1 MRCPKCGGVAYPYVS
16 RTTDTETYRLYDC
29 KRCKSMFCTRE
40 VVDQDVTTN
49 NGYFKKLNK
58 GENND

>member
-16 RTTDTETYRLYDC
+16 RTTDKETHRLYDC

-49 NGYFKKLNK
+49 NGYFKKVK
-58 GENND
+58 